1 MGANLYDFKR
11 WMDCPREPRLLRG
24 LARDGENALEIW
36 GNYWMISEDM
46 YVKQHR
52 PNKIADSIIGG
63 TK

>member
-1 MGANLYDFKR
+1 M
-11 WMDCPREPRLLRG
+11 RG